1 MKINGTIFSKPQQDQ
16 LKRGIGEELNKVVA
30 MTKSKYIKHSYT
42 TINDNTLSEI
52 KNILQKAKNGKNIY
66 AIVNNLYYQ
75 CGYLGD
81 TPSIAGVSASIGGS
95 GNVTGAVISII
106 RIKMPLKRTIITAT
120 DGQTTI
126 VSDDVTAIDIFEE
139 V

>member
-16 LKRGIGEELNKVVA
+16 LKRGIGAELEKVIA

-42 TINDNTLSEI
+42 TFNDNTLSEI

-81 TPSIAGVSASIGGS
+81 TPSIAAISAWIGGR
-95 GNVTGAVISII
+95 V
-106 RIKMPLKRTIITAT
+106 M
-120 DGQTTI
+120 
-126 VSDDVTAIDIFEE
+126 
-139 V
+139 